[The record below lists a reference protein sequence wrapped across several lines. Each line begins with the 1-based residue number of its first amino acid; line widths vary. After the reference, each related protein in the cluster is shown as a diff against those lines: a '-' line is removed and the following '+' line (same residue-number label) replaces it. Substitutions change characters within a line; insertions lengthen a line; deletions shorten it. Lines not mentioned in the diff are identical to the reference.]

1 MITEKYKIAAGYIL
15 ICLIWGST
23 WLAIRLGL
31 GSLTPLIS
39 AGLRFLLASIF
50 VLSLMKMKKIELQT
64 DSLSIKLYLILCF
77 FSFVIPFGLVYWAEQ
92 FIPSGLASIV
102 FAVMPF
108 FVILYSWIA
117 LKHERITFNQ
127 LFGSILGFS
136 GIVVIFS
143 ENLSLNLS
151 QQLFG
156 IIAVLISSSMQAGIG
171 VTIKKYGQNLNPL
184 SMNFIPLLFAG
195 IVLIII
201 SLLFEN
207 SSGWNFDFNAF
218 SSIIFLAFFGTVVT
232 FTTYYWLLK
241 RMNVVLLSLSSF
253 ITPITAVILGW
264 LILRENFSLQTL
276 AGSAL
281 VLIGILFA
289 NFKGLMNYYLTKRNL
304 PND

>member
-1 MITEKYKIAAGYIL
+1 MLTEKYKIAAGYVL

-50 VLSLMKMKKIELQT
+50 VLLFMKMKKIGLQT
-64 DSLSIKLYLILCF
+64 DPLSIKLYLILCF

-117 LKHERITFNQ
+117 LKQERITFNQ

-151 QQLFG
+151 QQLLG

-195 IVLIII
+195 VVLIII

-207 SSGWNFDFNAF
+207 SSGWIFDFKAF
-218 SSIIFLAFFGTVVT
+218 ASIIFLAFFGTVVT

-264 LILRENFSLQTL
+264 LILEENFSLQTL

-289 NFKGLMNYYLTKRNL
+289 NFRGLKNYYLTKKKFAS
-304 PND
+304 